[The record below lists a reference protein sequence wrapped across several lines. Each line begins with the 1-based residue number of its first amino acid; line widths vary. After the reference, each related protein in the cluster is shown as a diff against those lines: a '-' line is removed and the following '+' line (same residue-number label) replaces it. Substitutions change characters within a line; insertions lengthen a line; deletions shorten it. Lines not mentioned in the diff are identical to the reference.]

1 MELDVFRVEEKY
13 VLTKLQAETLFSKLK
28 QMLPGDEFNGYEPYR
43 VRSLYFDS
51 YYSDDYFDKL
61 DGVLMRKKIRIRTYS
76 ADSDTV
82 KLEVKQ
88 KEGVNQRKRS
98 IKITR
103 HQAEKMIK
111 GDIAV
116 LKEIDDDL
124 AKDLYYIFLK
134 EQYKPKTIVEYTRRA
149 FRVTTNNI
157 RITLDSDID
166 ISEGNYNLFEKSD
179 NFLVPIERRD
189 IVVLEVKYNHFLLSY
204 IKDVISSIDTTVES
218 YSKYVKGRYFS
229 LY

>member
-13 VLTKLQAETLFSKLK
+13 VLTKLQAEKLFSKLK

-51 YYSDDYFDKL
+51 YYNDDYFDKL

-111 GDIAV
+111 GDVAV

-124 AKDLYYIFLK
+124 AKDLYYICLK

-149 FRVTTNNI
+149 FRVPTNNI